1 MAAQLHDNQNGL
13 TQERAFLFGLVPHG
27 DARPV
32 DLALRELGALV
43 DTLGFCVVGGLVQ
56 HRRSP
61 DQNYHMGRGKL
72 DEILER
78 AKAAQ
83 ATVLVS
89 DQQLSPSQGRNIEEL
104 LEIPTIDRSEVI
116 LRIFDTHARTP
127 QARLQVEL
135 ARLQYQLPRLQRL
148 WTHLER
154 QRGGIGL
161 RGGMGEKQI
170 DVDRSELRS
179 RIARARRKLKNIEN
193 QRALVSA
200 ERQDQ
205 FSMALVGYT
214 NAGKSTLMNQL
225 TAAGVLVEDQL
236 FSTLDTRTRPW
247 RLPGGRMVLVSDTVG
262 FIHDLPH
269 QLVASF
275 HATLEEALHAD
286 LLLVV
291 VDASD
296 PGAADQLH
304 TVEEVLEQLGAGDT
318 PRLYAL
324 NKTDAL
330 GNGGGPGDH
339 SQLAPLLRQAPRA
352 IPISAATAQGLDELV
367 AEVHQHLRS
376 CENTVEILVR
386 HDQGALRSEV
396 RHMASVLD
404 ERHVEEGSILQL
416 VVSQRVLG
424 RLLAKG
430 ATRLTDGLP
439 S

>member
-1 MAAQLHDNQNGL
+1 
-13 TQERAFLFGLVPHG
+13 
-27 DARPV
+27 
-32 DLALRELGALV
+32 
-43 DTLGFCVVGGLVQ
+43 
-56 HRRSP
+56 
-61 DQNYHMGRGKL
+61 
-72 DEILER
+72 
-78 AKAAQ
+78 
-83 ATVLVS
+83 
-89 DQQLSPSQGRNIEEL
+89 
-104 LEIPTIDRSEVI
+104 
-116 LRIFDTHARTP
+116 
-127 QARLQVEL
+127 
-135 ARLQYQLPRLQRL
+135 
-148 WTHLER
+148 
-154 QRGGIGL
+154 
-161 RGGMGEKQI
+161 
-170 DVDRSELRS
+170 
-179 RIARARRKLKNIEN
+179 
-193 QRALVSA
+193 
-200 ERQDQ
+200 
-205 FSMALVGYT
+205 MALVGYT

-304 TVEEVLEQLGAGDT
+304 TVEGVLEQLGAGDT

-330 GNGGGPGDH
+330 GDGGGPGDD
-339 SQLAPLLRQAPRA
+339 SQLAPLFRQAPRA
-352 IPISAATAQGLDELV
+352 ILISAATAQGLDELV

-416 VVSQRVLG
+416 VVSQGVLG